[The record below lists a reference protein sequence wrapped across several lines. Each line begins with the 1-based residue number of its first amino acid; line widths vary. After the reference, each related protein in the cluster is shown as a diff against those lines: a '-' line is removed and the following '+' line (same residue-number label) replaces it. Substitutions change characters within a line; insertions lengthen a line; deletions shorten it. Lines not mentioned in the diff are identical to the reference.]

1 MLSRLWAIAVLTMI
15 EVRRSRAMGAVMVVM
30 LLLLLTAAAL
40 ASVTMG
46 RTVDIVVD
54 FGLAG
59 MSVTANILAIII
71 TVQLT
76 QQERENRTLYLM
88 LPRVAH
94 RSVYIWGKFFG
105 IALVLALL
113 VLAMSV
119 LLIGFAAFFGWSK
132 WQVLMQACLMSIPE
146 VWIAIALA
154 LLFSNASSMFLAIFL
169 TVAVDIAGRFSF
181 VIKKFGEAVGGAV
194 EWFTDAAY
202 YLLPNLQ
209 AMDLR
214 SYVIDFPAVSAVELA
229 QMFAYGITEIALVL
243 MAACLLFMNK
253 DLQAS

>member
-1 MLSRLWAIAVLTMI
+1 MSSLWAITTLTML

-30 LLLLLTAAAL
+30 LLLLLTASAL

-59 MSVTANILAIII
+59 MSVTANILAIVI

-94 RSVYIWGKFFG
+94 RSLYIWGKFFG
-105 IALVLALL
+105 IALVLAAL
-113 VLAMSV
+113 VLFMS
-119 LLIGFAAFFGWSK
+119 LMLGAFAAFFGWGK
-132 WQVLMQACLMSIPE
+132 WQVLMQACLMTIPE

-154 LLFSNASSMFLAIFL
+154 LLFANASSMFLAIFL

-181 VIKKFGEAVGGAV
+181 VIKQFGETVGGMV
-194 EWFTDAAY
+194 EWFTDTAY

-209 AMDLR
+209 AIGLR
-214 SYVIDFPAVSAVELA
+214 NHVIDFPAVSAIELS
-229 QMFAYGITEIALVL
+229 QMLAYGITEIALIL
-243 MAACLLFMNK
+243 MAACLLFMDR